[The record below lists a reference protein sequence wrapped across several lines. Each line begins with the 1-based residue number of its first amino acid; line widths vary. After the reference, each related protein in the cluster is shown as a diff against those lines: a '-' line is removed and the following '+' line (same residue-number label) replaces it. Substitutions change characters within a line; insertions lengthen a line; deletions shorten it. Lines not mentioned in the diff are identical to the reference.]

1 MPAAP
6 AAAHPMHAPR
16 LLARLPALA
25 PRATRAA
32 PARPWVLH
40 APARRW
46 ALHAPAP
53 RAAAAEPPVAPALGR
68 ALAGGLLGAAAA
80 TLVALAAPS
89 AALALA
95 PLPPAAP
102 AAAAAP
108 AAPRARAALLE
119 NKQPLPAPDAGLAPE
134 ELATIQVYRDRTP
147 SIVNVA
153 NLQAV
158 RSRYSTVSEN
168 GAFLVPFG
176 RNGYL

>member
-6 AAAHPMHAPR
+6 AAARPMHAPR

-25 PRATRAA
+25 PRAARAA
-32 PARPWVLH
+32 PARRWALN

-46 ALHAPAP
+46 ALHAAAP
-53 RAAAAEPPVAPALGR
+53 RAVAAAPPAAPALGR

-80 TLVALAAPS
+80 ALVALTAPS

-95 PLPPAAP
+95 PSPAAAP
-102 AAAAAP
+102 VAAAAP
-108 AAPRARAALLE
+108 APPRARAALLE

-158 RSRYSTVSEN
+158 RSRYSTVREDVAPSS
-168 GAFLVPFG
+168 
-176 RNGYL
+176 